1 MQRTGDLKLVQELNI
16 SIILKTIR
24 HYGPTPRSEIT
35 KKNKI
40 NPTTVTSIVKNYLS
54 KDQYMRMVQE
64 YLMKSLWQKD

>member
-1 MQRTGDLKLVQELNI
+1 MQRTGDLKLVQELNR

-24 HYGPTPRSEIT
+24 HYSPTPRSEIT

-54 KDQYMRMVQE
+54 KD
-64 YLMKSLWQKD
+64 

>member
-1 MQRTGDLKLVQELNI
+1 MQGTVDLRLVQELNI
-16 SIILKTIR
+16 STILKIIR

-54 KDQYMRMVQE
+54 KD
-64 YLMKSLWQKD
+64 